1 MPKPYK
7 PSFSALETFILP
19 CEYWYK
25 VMFLDEPCALICI
38 AAERD
43 ESSCSECG
51 TVYWRD

>member
-1 MPKPYK
+1 MSKLNPLIT
-7 PSFSALETFILP
+7 AIQELIAEEEP
-19 CEYWYK
+19 CEY
-25 VMFLDEPCALICI
+25 ICI